1 MAPFSASDTQE
12 IPMAA
17 KPKMPPAPPVVRM
30 PDADDSVNAAA
41 KKRAQDSLM
50 SKRGRDYTDLTG
62 GSAGTNYLGK

>member
-1 MAPFSASDTQE
+1 
-12 IPMAA
+12 MAA

-30 PDADDSVNAAA
+30 PDPDDSVSNAA

-62 GSAGTNYLGK
+62 TGAGTAALGK

>member
-1 MAPFSASDTQE
+1 
-12 IPMAA
+12 MAA

-30 PDADDSVNAAA
+30 PSPDDATSAAA

-62 GSAGTNYLGK
+62 GSADTNYLGK